1 MESDTGTATGNKSR
15 AEDAPAS
22 PVDVDSASRRRPW
35 WRRWGTGWLFPA
47 QRRSPVFESPASS
60 TSSLLRRRRPGRRFS
75 PLTRRVLL
83 LNMLPIALLAAGVV
97 FLGDYEDT
105 LIEAELAALTV
116 HGEIVATG
124 LGEGA
129 VRGGETTI
137 NRLDR
142 DLANQLMAR
151 LTAPIGIRGRL
162 FSETGEMLGD
172 TRLLRDRAGRIT
184 SQALPPPNAEPA
196 QRDAITRVSDWI
208 DARLRVA
215 RSDGEYVELPDPVAR
230 DYPWVEQALRGINTR
245 TARRTPEGRLMLS
258 VAVPV
263 QRYKQVLGALML
275 THDDAAIAARI
286 RQVRLDVFRIAA
298 VALAA
303 TVLLSLFLA
312 STIAR
317 PIQRLARAAD
327 QIRFAR
333 EGTPRMPDFGARN
346 DEIGDLGESLRA
358 MTDALWQR
366 IDAIDTFAADVAHE
380 LKNPLT
386 SLRSAV
392 EVAARIDDKEKR
404 AKLMSIVL
412 DDVKRLD
419 RLISD
424 IADSSRLDAELQ
436 RSDPQIVDVGRLLSS
451 MAEAYNATAAAEVGV
466 RVQLNVLGGKPF
478 VALGHEG
485 RYGQVL
491 RNIIDNAIS
500 FSPRSGTIAIGVMRE
515 RDQIV
520 VTIDDQGPGIPDAN
534 LESIFRRFY
543 SERPNA
549 EQFGK
554 HSGLG
559 LSICRQIVDAYGG
572 SIAAG
577 NVRSPDGQIQ
587 GARFTLRLPV
597 AA

>member
-1 MESDTGTATGNKSR
+1 
-15 AEDAPAS
+15 
-22 PVDVDSASRRRPW
+22 
-35 WRRWGTGWLFPA
+35 F
-47 QRRSPVFESPASS
+47 
-60 TSSLLRRRRPGRRFS
+60 
-75 PLTRRVLL
+75 
-83 LNMLPIALLAAGVV
+83 LAAGVV

-105 LIEAELAALTV
+105 LIEAELASLTV

-142 DLANQLMAR
+142 DQANQLMVR
-151 LTAPIGIRGRL
+151 LIAPIGIRGRL
-162 FSETGEMLGD
+162 FAETGEMLGD
-172 TRLLRDRAGRIT
+172 TRLLQDRAGRVR
-184 SQALPPPNAEPA
+184 SLPLPPPDSQLP
-196 QRDAITRVSDWI
+196 QRDLLTRVSDWI

-215 RSDGEYVELPDPVAR
+215 RSDGEYIELPDPVAR

-245 TARRTPEGRLMLS
+245 TARRTPDGRLMLS
-258 VAVPV
+258 SAVPV
-263 QRYKQVLGALML
+263 QRYKQVLGAMML
-275 THDDAAIAARI
+275 TQDDAAISARI
-286 RQVRLDVFRIAA
+286 RLLRVDMLRIAA

-312 STIAR
+312 GTIAR

-333 EGTPRMPDFGARN
+333 EGSPRMPDIGKRN
-346 DEIGDLGESLRA
+346 DEIGDLAESLRA

-392 EVAARIDDKEKR
+392 ELAARIDDKDKR
-404 AKLMSIVL
+404 AQLMQIVL

-424 IADSSRLDAELQ
+424 IADSSRLDAELL
-436 RSDPQIVDVGRLLSS
+436 RTDPHVVDVGRMLAA
-451 MAEAYNATAAAEVGV
+451 MAEAYNATAAAQAGV
-466 RVQLNVLGGKPF
+466 RVELHPLDAGPYA
-478 VALGHEG
+478 ALGHEG
-485 RYGQVL
+485 RYGQVV
-491 RNIIDNAIS
+491 RNIIDNALS
-500 FSPRSGTIAIGVMRE
+500 FSPRGGAIAIGVMHERE
-515 RDQIV
+515 QLV

-534 LESIFRRFY
+534 LEAIFRRFY

-559 LSICRQIVDAYGG
+559 LSICRQIVEAYGG

-577 NVRSPDGQIQ
+577 NQRAPDGNIT

-597 AA
+597 AG

>member
-1 MESDTGTATGNKSR
+1 MESDTGTATRNKPPT
-15 AEDAPAS
+15 APRPS
-22 PVDVDSASRRRPW
+22 GGWRLPLPW
-35 WRRWGTGWLFPA
+35 WRRAAAAGT
-47 QRRSPVFESPASS
+47 ESSS
-60 TSSLLRRRRPGRRFS
+60 SSLLHRRRRGRRFS

-83 LNMLPIALLAAGVV
+83 LNMVPIAFLAAGVV

-142 DLANQLMAR
+142 DDANRLMVR
-151 LTAPIGIRGRL
+151 LIAPIGIRGRL

-172 TRLLRDRAGRIT
+172 TRLLRDQAGRIT
-184 SQALPPPNAEPA
+184 SLPLPPP
-196 QRDAITRVSDWI
+196 DAPLPRRGLLTRISDWI

-215 RSDGEYVELPDPVAR
+215 RSDGEYIELPDPVAR

-245 TARRTPEGRLMLS
+245 TARRTPEGRLILS

-275 THDDAAIAARI
+275 THDDAGIAARI
-286 RQVRLDVFRIAA
+286 RQLRLDVFRIAA

-312 STIAR
+312 STIVR
-317 PIQRLARAAD
+317 PIQRLVRAAD

-333 EGTPRMPDFGARN
+333 EGSPRMPDFGPRN
-346 DEIGDLGESLRA
+346 DEIGDLAESLRA

-392 EVAARIDDKEKR
+392 EVAVRIDDKEKR
-404 AKLMSIVL
+404 AKLMAIVL
-412 DDVKRLD
+412 EDVKRLD

-424 IADSSRLDAELQ
+424 IADSSRLDAELL
-436 RSDPQIVDVGRLLSS
+436 RSDPQVVDIGHLLSS
-451 MAEAYNATAAAEVGV
+451 MAEAYNATAAAEADVK
-466 RVQLNVLGGKPF
+466 VQVNTMGGRQF
-478 VALGHEG
+478 GALGHEG
-485 RYGQVL
+485 RYGQVF
-491 RNIIDNAIS
+491 RNIVDNAIS
-500 FSPRSGTIAIGVMRE
+500 FSPKGGVISIGIMRE

-520 VTIDDQGPGIPDAN
+520 VTIDDQGPGIPDAS

-543 SERPNA
+543 SQRPNA
-549 EQFGK
+549 EQFGN

-577 NVRSPDGQIQ
+577 NLRTPEGHVH
-587 GARFTLRLPV
+587 GARFTLRLPI
-597 AA
+597 AGTK

>member
-1 MESDTGTATGNKSR
+1 MESDIDTATRNRSR
-15 AEDAPAS
+15 AEDAPA
-22 PVDVDSASRRRPW
+22 PVGVDSASLRQPW
-35 WRRWGTGWLFPA
+35 WRRWGAGWLFPA
-47 QRRSPVFESPASS
+47 RRRAPAAEAPASS
-60 TSSLLRRRRPGRRFS
+60 PSSLLRRRRPGRRFS
-75 PLTRRVLL
+75 PLTRKVLL
-83 LNMLPIALLAAGVV
+83 LNTLPIAFLAAGVV

-116 HGEIVATG
+116 HSEIVATG

-142 DLANQLMAR
+142 ELANQLMVR

-172 TRLLRDRAGRIT
+172 TRLLRDRAGKVF
-184 SQALPPPNAEPA
+184 SQPLLPPDTPPAE
-196 QRDAITRVSDWI
+196 RDLLTRISDWI

-286 RQVRLDVFRIAA
+286 RTVRLDVFRIAA

-303 TVLLSLFLA
+303 TVLLSLSLA

-333 EGTPRMPDFGARN
+333 EGTPRMPDIGVRN
-346 DEIGDLGESLRA
+346 DEIGDLAESLRA

-392 EVAARIDDKEKR
+392 ELAARFDDKEKR
-404 AKLMSIVL
+404 AKLMAIVMA
-412 DDVKRLD
+412 DVHRLD

-424 IADSSRLDAELQ
+424 IADSSRLDAELM
-436 RSDPQIVDVGRLLSS
+436 RTDPQVVDVGKLLSS
-451 MAEAYNATAAAEVGV
+451 MAEAYNATAGAEAGV
-466 RVQLNVLGGKPF
+466 RVHLNLMGSKPF
-478 VALGHEG
+478 LAPGHEG
-485 RYGQVL
+485 RYGQVF
-491 RNIIDNAIS
+491 RNIVDNAIS
-500 FSPRSGTIAIGVMRE
+500 FSPQGGEISIGVMRE
-515 RDQIV
+515 RGQAV

-549 EQFGK
+549 EQYGK

-577 NVRSPDGQIQ
+577 NGRTPEGQVQ

-597 AA
+597 AG

>member
-1 MESDTGTATGNKSR
+1 MESDTGTATGNR
-15 AEDAPAS
+15 TR
-22 PVDVDSASRRRPW
+22 DVGPLSDDGDPGGPRPPW
-35 WRRWGTGWLFPA
+35 WRRWGWLFPTQGRGA
-47 QRRSPVFESPASS
+47 AMPARPASP
-60 TSSLLRRRRPGRRFS
+60 SSLLRRRRRGRRFS

-83 LNMLPIALLAAGVV
+83 LNMLPIVFLAAGVV

-105 LIEAELAALTV
+105 LIEAELASLTV

-142 DLANQLMAR
+142 DQANQLMVR
-151 LTAPIGIRGRL
+151 LIAPIGIRGRL
-162 FSETGEMLGD
+162 FAETGEMLGD
-172 TRLLRDRAGRIT
+172 TRLLQDRAGRVR
-184 SQALPPPNAEPA
+184 SLPLPPPDAPPA
-196 QRDAITRVSDWI
+196 KHDLLTRISDWI
-208 DARLRVA
+208 DVRLRVA
-215 RSDGEYVELPDPVAR
+215 RSDGEYTESPDPVAR

-245 TARRTPEGRLMLS
+245 TARRTPDGRLILS
-258 VAVPV
+258 AAVPV

-275 THDDAAIAARI
+275 TQDDAAIAARI
-286 RQVRLDVFRIAA
+286 RLLRLDMLRIAA

-312 STIAR
+312 GTIAR

-333 EGTPRMPDFGARN
+333 EGMPRMPDIGKRN
-346 DEIGDLGESLRA
+346 DEIGDLAESLRA
-358 MTDALWQR
+358 MTDALGHR

-392 EVAARIDDKEKR
+392 ELATRIDDKDKR
-404 AKLMSIVL
+404 AQLMQIVL

-424 IADSSRLDAELQ
+424 IADSSRLDAELL
-436 RSDPQIVDVGRLLSS
+436 RSDPQIVDVGRMLAA
-451 MAEAYNATAAAEVGV
+451 MAEAYNATAAAQAGV
-466 RVQLNVLGGKPF
+466 RLELHALGAGPYA
-478 VALGHEG
+478 VLGHEG
-485 RYGQVL
+485 RYGQVF
-491 RNIIDNAIS
+491 RNIVDNAIS
-500 FSPRSGTIAIGVMRE
+500 FSPKGGVIAIGVMHERE
-515 RDQIV
+515 QLMI
-520 VTIDDQGPGIPDAN
+520 TIDDQGPGIPDAN
-534 LESIFRRFY
+534 LEAIFRRFY

-559 LSICRQIVDAYGG
+559 LSICRQIVEAYGG

-577 NVRSPDGQIQ
+577 NLRAPDGHVI
-587 GARFTLRLPV
+587 GARFTIRLPV
-597 AA
+597 AG

>member
-1 MESDTGTATGNKSR
+1 MESDTGTATGNKPPT
-15 AEDAPAS
+15 A
-22 PVDVDSASRRRPW
+22 RRRDGGWRLPLP
-35 WRRWGTGWLFPA
+35 WRRRRVAAAGT
-47 QRRSPVFESPASS
+47 ESSS
-60 TSSLLRRRRPGRRFS
+60 SSLLHRRRRGRRFS

-83 LNMLPIALLAAGVV
+83 LNMVPMVFLAAGVV

-142 DLANQLMAR
+142 DDANRLMVR
-151 LTAPIGIRGRL
+151 LIAPIGIRGRL

-172 TRLLRDRAGRIT
+172 TRLLRDQAGRIT
-184 SQALPPPNAEPA
+184 SLPLPPPDAPPPR
-196 QRDAITRVSDWI
+196 RDLLTRISDWI

-215 RSDGEYVELPDPVAR
+215 RSDGEYIELPDPVAR

-245 TARRTPEGRLMLS
+245 TARRTPEGRLILS

-275 THDDAAIAARI
+275 THDDTGIAARI
-286 RQVRLDVFRIAA
+286 RQLRLDVFRIAA

-312 STIAR
+312 STIVR
-317 PIQRLARAAD
+317 PIQRLVRAAD
-327 QIRFAR
+327 QIRIAR
-333 EGTPRMPDFGARN
+333 EGSPRMPDFGPRN
-346 DEIGDLGESLRA
+346 DEIGDLAESLRA

-392 EVAARIDDKEKR
+392 EVAVRIDDKEKR
-404 AKLMSIVL
+404 AKLMAIVL
-412 DDVKRLD
+412 EDVKRLD

-424 IADSSRLDAELQ
+424 IADSSRLDAELL
-436 RSDPQIVDVGRLLSS
+436 RSDPQVVDIGHLLSS
-451 MAEAYNATAAAEVGV
+451 MAEAYNATAAAEAGV
-466 RVQLNVLGGKPF
+466 KVQVNTMGGRQF
-478 VALGHEG
+478 RALGHEG
-485 RYGQVL
+485 RYGQVF
-491 RNIIDNAIS
+491 RNIVDNAIS
-500 FSPRSGTIAIGVMRE
+500 FSPKGGVISIGIMRE
-515 RDQIV
+515 RDQVV
-520 VTIDDQGPGIPDAN
+520 VTIDDQGPGIPDAS

-543 SERPNA
+543 SQRPNA
-549 EQFGK
+549 EQFGN

-577 NVRSPDGQIQ
+577 NLRTPEGHVQ

-597 AA
+597 AGQK